1 MTTALYTHP
10 DCNLHFT
17 PQGHPERVDRLRAVR
32 RALDGWALDRREAP
46 LGTEDDVL
54 LAHWPEYVTLIK
66 QSAPVKGW
74 RQLDADT
81 YMSPGSFTAAMRAVG
96 GVIAAVDAV
105 VAGEVTNAFCAVRPP
120 GHHALK
126 TLQMG
131 FCLFGSVGIAAKHAL
146 ERKGLSRVAI
156 VDFDVHHGNG
166 TEDLLW
172 DEARIRFVST
182 HQMPLWPGSG
192 RPEETGEH
200 GQIMNRAL
208 KPGSD
213 GGAMRALYER
223 EVLPWLHDY
232 KPELVIVSAG
242 FDAHLA
248 DPLAQLEWEAD
259 DYRWLTERICEVSPH
274 VVSALEGG
282 YDLPA
287 LGESVAA
294 HVKVL
299 TEQG

>member
-1 MTTALYTHP
+1 MTTALFTHP
-10 DCNLHFT
+10 DCDLHVT
-17 PQGHPERVDRLRAVR
+17 PQGHPERVDRLKAVR
-32 RALDGWALDRREAP
+32 RALDGWALERRECP
-46 LGTEDDVL
+46 LGTDEDVL
-54 LAHWPEYVTLIK
+54 LAHRSEYLDLIK
-66 QSAPVKGW
+66 QSSPEKGW

-81 YMSPGSFTAAMRAVG
+81 HMSPGSFTAAMRAVG

-105 VAGEVTNAFCAVRPP
+105 LAGEVTNAFVAVRPP

-126 TLQMG
+126 TSAMG
-131 FCLFGSVGIAAKHAL
+131 FCLFGSVAIAAKHAL
-146 ERKGLSRVAI
+146 ERRGLSRVAI

-172 DEARIRFVST
+172 DEARVRFVST

-192 RPEETGEH
+192 RAEDKGEH
-200 GQIMNRAL
+200 GHIMNRAL
-208 KPGSD
+208 RPGSD
-213 GGAMRALYER
+213 GAAMRALYER

-232 KPELVIVSAG
+232 KPELVLVSAG

-248 DPLAQLEWEAD
+248 DPLAQLEWEAE

-282 YDLPA
+282 YDLAA

-299 TEQG
+299 TEQE